1 VVSGRVN
8 FEIVFARG
16 DEFFEN
22 SAIELNIVQFLSLH
36 RRSTMK
42 LDPFDLVLLAA
53 LQADGRVPQSELGQR
68 AHLSTAAVNRRL
80 KLLQAAGV
88 IERFSAC
95 LNPKALGYDL
105 TVITEVKADNERADL
120 LDDMQRRFAAC
131 PQVQQCYYVAGAWD
145 FVLIF
150 LVRSMDQY
158 VALTRELFFA
168 GGNVKTFSTQVAM
181 NRVKTGSGVPVEAG

>member
-1 VVSGRVN
+1 
-8 FEIVFARG
+8 
-16 DEFFEN
+16 
-22 SAIELNIVQFLSLH
+22 
-36 RRSTMK
+36 MK

-53 LQADGRVPQSELGQR
+53 LQANGRVPQSELGQR